1 LKFVFLLLIFSSQ
14 WEHQQDTAA
23 EVMKEFKRPEHR
35 IIAEA
40 LGLTDRHF
48 LTANQCWFGGGTAIV
63 MKFGEYR
70 RSLDVDFLCADADGY
85 RELRTR
91 AAHGVKAF
99 FPEPVEAVRDFQID
113 QYGLR
118 TVVRLKGQSIKF
130 EVIREGRIKLQGHFD
145 DDLNVSTLIPTDMFA
160 EKLLANADRC
170 QDRATAYR
178 DAVDLGTLIN
188 VHGEIPVEALG
199 KAQTAYG
206 PDIQHKVA
214 WVVNRLQDKD
224 ELRIAAE
231 VLQMDVGGAVGA
243 ISALRNEGIRIWPDA
258 GIGADPANVR
268 Q

>member
-1 LKFVFLLLIFSSQ
+1 MTKF
-14 WEHQQDTAA
+14 
-23 EVMKEFKRPEHR
+23 KKPEHR

-40 LGLTDRHF
+40 LGLMDHRF

-85 RELRTR
+85 RELRTW
-91 AAHGVKAF
+91 AAERGVRAF
-99 FPEPVEAVRDFQID
+99 FPAPVEAVRDFQID

-118 TVVRLKGQSIKF
+118 TIVRLKGQSIRF
-130 EVIREGRIKLQGHFD
+130 EVIREGRIRLQGHFD
-145 DDLNVSTLIPTDMFA
+145 NDLNVSILVPADMFA

-178 DAVDLGTLIN
+178 DAIDLGMLIDAY
-188 VHGEIPVEALG
+188 GEIPIEALG

-214 WVVNRLQDKD
+214 WVVNKLQDKD
-224 ELRIAAE
+224 ELRNAADI
-231 VLQMDVGGAVGA
+231 LQMDSSVAA
-243 ISALRNEGIRIWPDA
+243 DTISLLRGEAARIWPDA
-258 GIGADPANVR
+258 GIDEGPR
-268 Q
+268 R

>member
-1 LKFVFLLLIFSSQ
+1 
-14 WEHQQDTAA
+14 
-23 EVMKEFKRPEHR
+23 MKEFKKPEHR

-40 LGLTDRHF
+40 LGLMDRDF
-48 LTANQCWFGGGTAIV
+48 LTTNQCWFGGGTAIV

-85 RELRTR
+85 RKLRTC
-91 AAHGVKAF
+91 AVEHGVRAF

-118 TVVRLKGQSIKF
+118 TVIRLKGHAIKF
-130 EVIREGRIKLQGHFD
+130 EVIREGRIQLQGHFD
-145 DDLNVSTLIPTDMFA
+145 NDLNVPALIPADMFA

-178 DAVDLGTLIN
+178 DAVDLGML
-188 VHGEIPVEALG
+188 VDAYEEIPIDALG

-214 WVVNRLQDKD
+214 WVVNRLRDRQ
-224 ELRIAAE
+224 ELQNAAE
-231 VLQMDVGGAVGA
+231 VLQMDIGAAVGA
-243 ISALRNEGIRIWPDA
+243 ISTLRNEGIRIWPDA
-258 GIGADPANVR
+258 GIAGDPANPR
-268 Q
+268 R

>member
-1 LKFVFLLLIFSSQ
+1 MTKF
-14 WEHQQDTAA
+14 
-23 EVMKEFKRPEHR
+23 KKPEHR

-40 LGLTDRHF
+40 LGLMDHRF

-85 RELRTR
+85 RELRTS
-91 AAHGVKAF
+91 AAERGVKAF
-99 FPEPVEAVRDFQID
+99 FPDPVEAVRDFQID

-118 TVVRLKGQSIKF
+118 TVVRLKGQTIRF
-130 EVIREGRIKLQGHFD
+130 EIIREGRIKLQGHFD
-145 DDLNVSTLIPTDMFA
+145 HDLNVSTLVSADMFA

-178 DAVDLGTLIN
+178 DAIDLGMLIGAY
-188 VHGEIPVEALG
+188 GEIPIEALG

-214 WVVNRLQDKD
+214 WVVNKLQDKD
-224 ELRIAAE
+224 ELRNAVD
-231 VLQMDVGGAVGA
+231 VLRMDASVATDA
-243 ISALRNEGIRIWPDA
+243 ISLLREEGARIWPDA
-258 GIGADPANVR
+258 GIDEGPR
-268 Q
+268 R

>member
-1 LKFVFLLLIFSSQ
+1 
-14 WEHQQDTAA
+14 
-23 EVMKEFKRPEHR
+23 MKEFKRPEHR

-40 LGLTDRHF
+40 LGLMDREF
-48 LTANQCWFGGGTAIV
+48 LAANQCWFGGGTAIV
-63 MKFGEYR
+63 MKLGEYR

-91 AAHGVKAF
+91 ATERGVRAF

-118 TVVRLKGQSIKF
+118 TVVRLKGQLIKF
-130 EVIREGRIKLQGHFD
+130 EIIREGRIKLQGHLD
-145 DDLNVSTLIPTDMFA
+145 DDLNVPSLITADMFA

-178 DAVDLGTLIN
+178 DAIDLGTL
-188 VHGEIPVEALG
+188 VKAYGEIPAEALG

-206 PDIQHKVA
+206 SDIQHKIV
-214 WVVNRLQDKD
+214 WVVNKLQDRD
-224 ELRIAAE
+224 ELHNAAE
-231 VLQMDVGGAVGA
+231 SLQMDTKAAEAA
-243 ISALRNEGIRIWPDA
+243 ISALRNEGIRLWP
-258 GIGADPANVR
+258 GADIGKSLTDPR